1 MTITNM
7 LLVDMA
13 SNLRILCVLGGEQ
26 FLSTGADE
34 GVDLASFIHETV
46 VTFPL
51 PPFAVGG
58 VGSVTVYHVSRREL
72 NVTTSIMVSDTS
84 KVREQDGKM
93 CRWKRM
99 GVGLGVG
106 W

>member
-1 MTITNM
+1 MVTMTITNM

-13 SNLRILCVLGGEQ
+13 SNVRILCALGGEQ

-34 GVDLASFIHETV
+34 GVELASFIHETV

-51 PPFAVGG
+51 PPFAIGG
-58 VGSVTVYHVSRREL
+58 LGSVTVYHVSRREL

-84 KVREQDGKM
+84 KVRKQDGK
-93 CRWKRM
+93 
-99 GVGLGVG
+99 L
-106 W
+106 